1 MSAPAPAR
9 RGGSDVR
16 LALVLAALMLAIP
29 LSERV
34 LARFGWTRPADFGE
48 RSLLLL
54 LAAYLVLTGNSIPKR
69 LVPRACRDANEP
81 RVIGFLRFSG
91 WTWVLAGLAFGTAT
105 VVLSGRA
112 ATIAPL
118 VVLPAAML
126 LIGLAWL
133 HAFGAARRDG

>member
-1 MSAPAPAR
+1 VSAPAPAR

-34 LARFGWTRPADFGE
+34 LARFGWTHPADFSE
-48 RSLLLL
+48 RSLMLL

-81 RVIGFLRFSG
+81 RVLGFLRFAG
-91 WTWVLAGLAFGTAT
+91 WTWVLAGLAFGAAS
-105 VVLSGRA
+105 VVLSGQVA
-112 ATIAPL
+112 SQ
-118 VVLPAAML
+118 
-126 LIGLAWL
+126 GLGL
-133 HAFGAARRDG
+133 AFGAARRDG